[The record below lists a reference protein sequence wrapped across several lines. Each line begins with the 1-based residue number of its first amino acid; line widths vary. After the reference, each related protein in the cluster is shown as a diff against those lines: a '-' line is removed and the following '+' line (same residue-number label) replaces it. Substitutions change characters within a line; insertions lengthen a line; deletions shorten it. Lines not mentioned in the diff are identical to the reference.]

1 MAKYSVSEGK
11 TFEALPADKYQVE
24 IYEANPFTGTE
35 YGTSNPQE
43 QVKFTFVV
51 LSDDKTVPE
60 GGVEVPARGRRL
72 WLQTTTKFSPVGSKK
87 PTNLTLLV
95 AAVFGH
101 ELEPEEV
108 GVFSETDLLGKQ
120 LCVLV
125 GQKNRED
132 GSIGNK
138 ILSFSRAVKQ
148 LEKYDDSE
156 FATSRKEAVRKS
168 APAIADPGDS
178 FVKEME
184 AAAAEAALEESKKV
198 KA

>member
-1 MAKYSVSEGK
+1 MGKYVVSEGRV
-11 TFEALPADKYQVE
+11 FEALPADKYTAE
-24 IYEANPFTGTE
+24 IYEAKPFTGTE
-35 YGTSNPQE
+35 YGTSNPQD

-51 LSDDKTVPE
+51 LNNDKMIPE
-60 GGVEVPARGRRL
+60 GDIEVPARGRRL

-87 PTNLTLLV
+87 STNLTQLV

-101 ELEPEEV
+101 ELEPAEV
-108 GVFSETDLLGKQ
+108 EVFDETDLLGKQ
-120 LCVLV
+120 LCLLV

-138 ILSFSRAVKQ
+138 ILSFSKADKQ

-156 FATSRKEAVRKS
+156 FASNRKEAVRKS
-168 APAIADPGDS
+168 APAVVDS
-178 FVKEME
+178 GEDFEAEMDK
-184 AAAAEAALEESKKV
+184 AVAKKV

>member
-1 MAKYSVSEGK
+1 MGKYSVSEGK

-24 IYEANPFTGTE
+24 IYEAKPFTGTE

-43 QVKFTFVV
+43 QVKFTFVI
-51 LSDDKTVPE
+51 LNDDKMVPE
-60 GGVEVPARGRRL
+60 GDVEVPARGRRL

-87 PTNLTLLV
+87 STNLTQLV
-95 AAVFGH
+95 AAVYGH
-101 ELEPEEV
+101 ELEAPEVET
-108 GVFSETDLLGKQ
+108 FDETDMLGKQ

-138 ILSFSRAVKQ
+138 ILSFSKVVKQ

-168 APAIADPGDS
+168 APAIADTGED
-178 FVKEME
+178 FEAEMDK
-184 AAAAEAALEESKKV
+184 AAKAKSKT
-198 KA
+198 